1 MRIGIDIDNTITD
14 TSSYIKKLL
23 IKNNLSDISCDFDNY
38 TKEEL
43 IKYDKLIRDN
53 IEDIMF
59 NCRLNDKAKEV
70 IEKLYEKHKI
80 YLITARTNYFSD
92 NLYQITLD
100 YLKKN
105 GILYHELLF
114 GYVQKKEICIEKQLD
129 IMLDDNI
136 EVMNSLNDTDIRNI
150 LFRTEHNEDYEGEFV
165 TNWKEFEKL
174 INEQEV

>member
-1 MRIGIDIDNTITD
+1 MRIGIDIDNTITN
-14 TSSYIKKLL
+14 TSDYIKELL
-23 IKNNLSDISCDFDNY
+23 VKNNLSNVSSDFDNY

-53 IEDIMF
+53 IEDIMS
-59 NCRLNDKAKEV
+59 NCRLNEGAREV
-70 IEKLYEKHKI
+70 IEKLYQKHKI

-114 GYVQKKEICIEKQLD
+114 GYVEKKEICIEKQID
-129 IMLDDNI
+129 IMLDDNVGI
-136 EVMNSLNDTDIRNI
+136 MNSLKDTDIRNI
-150 LFRTEHNEDYEGEFV
+150 LFRTEYNETYEGEFV
-165 TNWKEFEKL
+165 TNWIEFENI
-174 INEQEV
+174 INEQEE